1 MGQRSVYASIG
12 ALALASTITVAT
24 ASASAAPYTLTVDA
38 AQELGPL
45 NRFWQASVGSDHL
58 YTVLGSAEGATAQ
71 SAYKMAATELGM
83 RSIRGHGI
91 LNDDVGI
98 YSEVNG
104 QPAYKWD
111 NYDKIIDY
119 IVSLGMKPLV
129 ELSFMPQALAS
140 GGATFGWYNGH
151 AGNITPPKNY
161 DRWQA
166 LIYNLAKHSIERY
179 GAAEVESWS
188 FEVWNEPDLKDF
200 FSGTQGEYL
209 QMYDR
214 AVAGLGQAS
223 PNLKVGGPSV
233 AIIGS
238 GWIGAL
244 IDHCMTSGTKLD
256 FISWHKY
263 PYPSDARALNIGDG
277 NVEVSNIIKQKKAQY
292 PALNVQNYLTEWNS
306 SFTGGDSFNNEMG
319 ASFVAKAVHGMF
331 EDQNGVAPP
340 DRAAYWVISDVWEE
354 WDSRSGP
361 AFDVMGLVMR
371 KHDVRKPSYL
381 AFQMLALMH
390 DRRVSFTGG
399 VSADTEVGL
408 NGFATL
414 SKNGKGLSVLVYDHN
429 YGDGQYANAVTDKV
443 TLQLKNLPFTKAN
456 VVVERVG
463 VDHDHANAF
472 RVWDAAGRPDAPS
485 EELWQQ
491 MKTTAALS
499 PIEPKQTLPLN
510 AGALSLQFDQ
520 LQPGVSL
527 IRITEEGEDAYAD
540 PAAPMGGAGGSAGT
554 SATAGGGA
562 ANGGNAGSTA
572 GGSSA
577 AGATASGSNV
587 LGGFGGGFG
596 NGGAPGGG
604 QATGGAPTMGGS
616 GFATGAAATE
626 PSGCGCRVTSRSGVS
641 SGAWSALALAAA
653 LFRRRKAARRRS

>member
-1 MGQRSVYASIG
+1 MGQSSVYAFLG
-12 ALALASTITVAT
+12 ACALACTLTVAT
-24 ASASAAPYTLTVDA
+24 TDARAATYTLDVDA

-83 RSIRGHGI
+83 KSIRGHGI

-104 QPAYKWD
+104 QPVYKWD

-140 GGATFGWYNGH
+140 GGATFGWYNGRP
-151 AGNITPPKNY
+151 GNITPPKNY

-166 LIYNLAKHSIERY
+166 LIYNLAKHSIERW
-179 GAAEVESWS
+179 GVTEVESWS

-200 FSGTQGEYL
+200 FSGSQSEYL

-214 AVAGLGQAS
+214 AVAGLMQAS

-244 IDHCMTSGTKLD
+244 IDHCMTSNTKLD

-340 DRAAYWVISDVWEE
+340 DRAAFWVISDIWEE

-390 DRRVSFTGG
+390 DRRVSFRGG
-399 VSADTEVGL
+399 VGSDTELGL

-429 YGDGQYANAVTDKV
+429 YGDGQYANTATDKV
-443 TLQLKNLPFTKAN
+443 TLQLQNLPFSKAN
-456 VVVERVG
+456 VEVERVG
-463 VDHDHANAF
+463 VDRDHANAF
-472 RVWDAAGRPDAPS
+472 RVWDAAGRPNSPS

-491 MKTTAALS
+491 MKATAALT

-527 IRITEEGEDAYAD
+527 IRINEEGEDPYAE
-540 PAAPMGGAGGSAGT
+540 PAAPMGGAGGNAAAG
-554 SATAGGGA
+554 SGSGGS
-562 ANGGNAGSTA
+562 ANGGNAGSPAGGPGTA
-572 GGSSA
+572 GGNTNG
-577 AGATASGSNV
+577 GAFIE
-587 LGGFGGGFG
+587 GFGGGFG
-596 NGGAPGGG
+596 GSAPNGG
-604 QATGGAPTMGGS
+604 QATGGASPPSNGG
-616 GFATGAAATE
+616 FLTGATPADAN
-626 PSGCGCRVTSRSGVS
+626 GCGCRATPRGRISHGV
-641 SGAWSALALAAA
+641 WSVLMLAAA
-653 LFRRRKAARRRS
+653 RFRRRKAARERS